1 MTKDDIIRIAQES
14 VLDATK
20 PFSRPKDP
28 KSMTEFCLSFAE
40 RIAAAER
47 EACAK
52 VCDEQEQRS
61 RESSEKSKRERD
73 KFMYHHC
80 AVTAKWN
87 ASAIRSRGQND

>member
-1 MTKDDIIRIAQES
+1 MTKDDIIRMAQES

-52 VCDEQEQRS
+52 LCEPQDQH
-61 RESSEKSKRERD
+61 D
-73 KFMYHHC
+73 DPL
-80 AVTAKWN
+80 TAWKI
-87 ASAIRSRGQND
+87 ATAIRARGQE